1 MFDSATL
8 LALLVAA
15 IALAFL
21 PGPSSMLILS
31 RSIAGGRRVG
41 LATCVGSAV
50 GSTIAVLAAALG
62 LSALLMTV
70 YAQGS

>member
-1 MFDSATL
+1 
-8 LALLVAA
+8 
-15 IALAFL
+15 
-21 PGPSSMLILS
+21 MLILS